1 MDPTDFDV
9 GNIDIQWCP
18 GCGNFNIL
26 KIVKRALAEL
36 EIPPEQLVFV
46 SGIGQAAKFPH
57 YLKCNYFNGLHGRA
71 VPVALAISSVN
82 PELTVICESGEGCTY
97 GEGGNHFIHNI
108 RRNPKFVHIVH
119 DNMVYGLTKGQA
131 SPTSLKGMITPVQ
144 VAGVILEPFNPLTV
158 AIALDASFVA
168 RIYAGDTEQSV
179 GIVKQAMQHEGY
191 ACIDVLQ
198 PCPSFNKLNTYQW
211 FQEHVYY
218 LEESHDPGDRVEAF
232 KRASETEMLPLG
244 IFYLHEKPLFHEQL
258 AAYKTASSPLVK
270 RGFHDVEKLRQLI
283 ESRKE

>member
-1 MDPTDFDV
+1 MDPSDFDV

-36 EIPPEQLVFV
+36 EISPEQLVFV

-57 YLKCNYFNGLHGRA
+57 YIKGNYFNGLHGRA
-71 VPVALAISSVN
+71 VPAALAISVVN

-97 GEGGNHFIHNI
+97 GEGGNHFIHNV

-131 SPTSLKGMITPVQ
+131 SPTSMKGMITPVQ

-168 RIYAGDTEQSV
+168 RIYAGDIDQSV
-179 GIVKQAMQHEGY
+179 EIVKRAMNHKGY
-191 ACIDVLQ
+191 AIIDVLQ

-211 FQEHVYY
+211 FQDHVYY
-218 LEESHDPGDRVEAF
+218 LEETHDPTDRVEAF
-232 KRASETEMLPLG
+232 KRATETEKLPLG
-244 IFYLHEKPLFHEQL
+244 IFYVHEKPVFHEQL
-258 AAYKTASSPLVK
+258 SVYKTDSNPLTK
-270 RGFHDVEKLRQLI
+270 RGFHNVEKLKQLI